1 MYFYRK
7 ILRNECGLNA
17 STASASTQTAFFSIS
32 PSLESKA
39 TETEYDSSKEEHAL
53 RLMEAESLVAQLRAE
68 NLAQKNEVREYSGM
82 HVRSPF
88 RARYQ
93 FASNRDK
100 FEKLSSVPSSWK

>member
-1 MYFYRK
+1 MMYFYSK

-17 STASASTQTAFFSIS
+17 STASAATQTAFFSIS

-68 NLAQKNEVREYSGM
+68 NLAQKNEVREYSGG
-82 HVRSPF
+82 SPF

-93 FASNRDK
+93 FASNRD
-100 FEKLSSVPSSWK
+100 FENLSSVPSSWK

>member
-1 MYFYRK
+1 MSKLNLNLSGRSCIMMYFRSK
-7 ILRNECGLNA
+7 NLRSESGL
-17 STASASTQTAFFSIS
+17 SASTTSAATQTVFFSIS

-82 HVRSPF
+82 PYMYESGF
-88 RARYQ
+88 
-93 FASNRDK
+93 
-100 FEKLSSVPSSWK
+100 